1 MFIDMLPKS
10 DNIYLKTLTSRKAVI
25 SWENIIANAS
35 IHGVLLGYKLE
46 IIGKEKNENIS
57 LSSHA
62 NDVVLSPL
70 IRKSKYTV
78 RLLGFTQYGD
88 GNILEFNFT
97 TLGMWT

>member
-1 MFIDMLPKS
+1 MLPKS

-25 SWENIIANAS
+25 SWKNIFASAS